1 MRIVVDTNIVF
12 SAIINGSGK
21 IGDILFNSPNSFNF
35 YSPEFMIDEISK
47 YEPKLIKA
55 SKLPLQKFQESKQRV
70 LSQIDLISEEVIL
83 QKNWE
88 YAHQIMK
95 DVDIYDT
102 PFVALTLE
110 LNALLWTGD
119 KKLINGINQLELD
132 FCKTTEEIL
141 QIRGY

>member
-35 YSPEFMIDEISK
+35 YSPEFMIDEIIK

-55 SKLPLQKFQESKQRV
+55 SKLPLLKFQESKQRV
-70 LSQIDLISEEVIL
+70 LSQIDLLSEEVIL

-102 PFVALTLE
+102 ICCLNFRIECLTL
-110 LNALLWTGD
+110 D
-119 KKLINGINQLELD
+119 
-132 FCKTTEEIL
+132 
-141 QIRGY
+141 RR